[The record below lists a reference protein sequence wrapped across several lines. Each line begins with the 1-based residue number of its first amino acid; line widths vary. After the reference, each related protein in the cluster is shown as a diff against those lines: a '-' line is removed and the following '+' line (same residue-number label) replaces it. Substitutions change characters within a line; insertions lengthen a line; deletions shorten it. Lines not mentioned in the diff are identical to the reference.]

1 MIPPYLFDLRV
12 AEKGKRPVHV
22 WLPLFLLWPLGIVL
36 FALAFV
42 VTAVLDVLLLAF
54 GQRYHHYT
62 LFLLGCLE
70 MMSQTRGLIVHV
82 RGVEEATVDLTVL

>member
-1 MIPPYLFDLRV
+1 MIPPHLFDLRV
-12 AEKGKRPVHV
+12 SEEGKSPVRV

-36 FALAFV
+36 FVLAFV
-42 VTAVLDVLLLAF
+42 ITALLDVLLVVF

-70 MMSQTRGLIVHV
+70 MLGQTRGLTVHI
-82 RGVEEATVDLTVL
+82 RGEEATVDLTVL